1 MSKELSPEEKRRLL
15 AEAHKKMVQKI
26 EAARKEYVELKR
38 KLFPSLTAPAPAE
51 ASRIIAEQ
59 QKRIKEL
66 EEKLALY
73 EKGEGGRE

>member
-1 MSKELSPEEKRRLL
+1 MSKELSLEEKRKLL
-15 AEAHKKMVQKI
+15 AEAHQKMVEKI
-26 EAARKEYVELKR
+26 EQARKEYVETKR
-38 KLFPSLTAPAPAE
+38 KLFPELVAPTPAE

-73 EKGEGGRE
+73 EKGEAKK